1 MPGWRILDERE
12 VKPEPSEDAD
22 QVWLV
27 EWQLDGERGTT
38 RVVLAKGGEL
48 PERVREVLVAET
60 PGRAALAFYRYRDRP
75 PERVTLSSLGEGIL
89 PVPEAE

>member
-27 EWQLDGERGTT
+27 EWQRDGERGTT

-48 PERVREVLVAET
+48 PERVREVLLAQ
-60 PGRAALAFYRYRDRP
+60 PGRAALAFYRDHDRP
-75 PERVTLSSLGEGIL
+75 PERITLSSLGEGIV
-89 PVPEAE
+89 PVPDAE

>member
-1 MPGWRILDERE
+1 VPGWRILDERE

-38 RVVLAKGGEL
+38 RVVHAKGGDL
-48 PERVREVLVAET
+48 PERVREVLLAET
-60 PGRAALAFYRYRDRP
+60 PGPAALAFYRHATAR
-75 PERVTLSSLGEGIL
+75 LN
-89 PVPEAE
+89 A